1 MAKRYKCPYC
11 ELRLIRK
18 DLIKHIDKKH
28 EELIPQGYSSARL
41 VYNQVNKIDHGKCRV
56 CGKLTSWNEKSGR
69 YNVLCDNPKCKE
81 HMREEY
87 KKNMLRVRGTYNIL
101 NDPEQQKKMLAN
113 RSISG
118 SYKFS
123 DGGIL
128 TYTGSYEKKCLEFMD
143 VVMQIPSKDILSP
156 GPTIEYE
163 YNGRKHFYITDF
175 YYIPYNLIIEVKDGG
190 DNLNNKDSSSMR
202 ASREKTI
209 EKERII
215 TDRGEYNYIRLTNND
230 FSQLLDVFMTIKEK
244 LLEGDVSKTYKIN
257 ESVIFESAH
266 SKYDIEKQVKRIA
279 EKVKKDKK
287 DPTGNQ
293 NCMLCTWCMEAWFRG
308 YNILPRPVYSPTD
321 IIFTSNY
328 EPHDII
334 KNNSE
339 VIHFRNKNELKNI
352 CLSSGNNSRYYI
364 HINWIGSSGGHEFI
378 LINID
383 DSIYVIDAQQGL
395 FENID
400 FSNKASNYF
409 NNINYNNSY
418 IIRMDDKQFNYKL
431 LKYNDNKY
439 IKNFTEDDMK
449 YIDESV
455 IFESAHSKYDINNL
469 NRLKRTM
476 SESGNN
482 INMLDETSLTEACK
496 DVETARKFLQDVDN
510 LSKKYDANFFIVTD
524 GASMTR
530 NGRGKSEPAVKN
542 ARDSQ
547 IEWEKKNGGDPDED
561 WLKHDNDLIK
571 KEYAME
577 SVIFNTDDIYY
588 NKDKFDSGE
597 INLCFITGFSGS
609 GKSTMANEMEKN
621 GIEKYELDDIV
632 FQFNFSDENLKEY
645 GGMIS
650 SFFNG
655 PGKKYRTIKGIDDLK
670 TDKEADDYQV
680 NICIDFID
688 YAKKYAAS
696 HKDKKFIV
704 EGVEIFGAYI
714 DKIESFKDYAVYIK
728 GTSLFNSYIRSAKR
742 DSQDAE
748 TDFGKFK
755 SFMKMIASSSRFKQ
769 YLTANTRL
777 NKIKKQ
783 INKYVTESEDKSELT
798 KGFKSKTSNVQYKT
812 LSIDKPEIYDYLKD
826 HFSKNNP
833 MWEGVKDSKTYM
845 DCFINGNNSRHIK
858 RVGEIFI
865 NKVND
870 EVIGFEVVEK
880 PNNYLAIEIPDK
892 KYRGY
897 GFGSLLLE
905 DAIKKHGCKKLYVAA
920 DNKIAIKMYTNRGF
934 EKTGEFYDG
943 EYWRM
948 ELKES
953 SINESDIEQIIFNKK
968 QPFQKQITLYHGT
981 DISNLDILI
990 PNSYNVGRK
999 NDVPKMSS
1007 FWFANK
1013 DYAESFASMTLIEK
1027 YNYNLLILLD
1037 NDMKVLIDKNYKDD
1051 IIKFL
1056 KSTKGYVYEKTI
1068 DISIVGYGHEGIF
1081 PEYTLDIP
1089 VKPDKR
1095 HIIMP
1100 NNLIKR
1106 IKFVPN
1112 DYLQDIKNK
1121 YKSGKMN
1128 FGSNFIQQILDKIIY
1143 YQSMVQRT
1151 KKIKDVRQLSVSD
1164 INNDIYYRVTYN
1176 NIGIYEAFKQN
1187 VPWNVWVDFKNSK
1200 ACNWLPLPPK
1210 YEDGYYSYFTYEG
1223 YKKFMDLT
1231 YPKMLKYLN
1240 KDKIE
1245 TSIVELDENSIV
1257 YSDKYQIVATN
1268 NNYMIESEDK
1278 SELTKGFK
1286 SKISNIQYKTLSI
1299 DKPEI
1304 YDYLK
1309 NYFSKNDPMWEGV
1322 KDSKTYMDCFINGNN
1337 SRNVKRVGEVLI
1349 NKSNDEVIG
1358 YEVVEKPDNFL
1369 AIEIPN
1375 KKYRGY
1381 GFGNMLLEDS
1391 IKKHGCRK
1399 LYVAIDNKIALKM
1412 YKNKGFKIIKKW
1424 YDDEYYLMELKESSI
1439 NELCTIN
1446 TSNTFIQTYIRLFV
1460 DYIQKKYKSNIDTI
1474 DIKIVHSKQA
1484 IEMKKK
1490 KLKYINYSND
1500 FIVINYNQITIVD
1513 EDVYGDQPI
1522 NYNSFLKFHIAKVL
1536 LSTYACDDN
1545 TRLINA
1551 ICTYESGIYNEIGE
1565 KTSEFKDAGVYAD
1578 YLKKHGPNM
1587 VVNNLI
1593 KRSHTEYPIF

>member
-56 CGKLTSWNEKSGR
+56 CGKPTSWNEKSGR

-143 VVMQIPSKDILSP
+143 IVMQIPSKDILSP

-163 YNGRKHFYITDF
+163 YNGSKHFYITDF

-215 TDRGEYNYIRLTNND
+215 TNRGEYNYIRLTNND

-257 ESVIFESAH
+257 ESVINDYFIEGNIISKIKNALKIDTNTKFNIHKASISDFNKFYNNNDFFIESLFDKESDLTDEKAQIIANNIASINISIKYKTVDIYLIKNSLLNNKYDLHKSNKFNDKSYSIVFPLNLFRSNEHYYVKELFHARYFNDVIDNREYREVKMGYHKMSPQVQWLADIDNNHKINESVIFESAY
-266 SKYDIEKQVKRIA
+266 SKYYIKNQVKRIA

-334 KNNSE
+334 KNNSK

-496 DVETARKFLQDVDN
+496 DIDTARKFLQDVDN

-609 GKSTMANEMEKN
+609 GKSTMANEMEKS

-688 YAKKYAAS
+688 YAKKYASS
-696 HKDKKFIV
+696 HKDKKFVI

-714 DKIESFKDYAVYIK
+714 DKIESLKDYAIYIK

-769 YLTANTRL
+769 YLIANTRL

-783 INKYVTESEDKSELT
+783 INEYVTESEDKSELT
-798 KGFKSKTSNVQYKT
+798 KGFKSSKISNIQYKT
-812 LSIDKPEIYDYLKD
+812 LSIDKPEIYDYLKN

-858 RVGEIFI
+858 RVGE
-865 NKVND
+865 
-870 EVIGFEVVEK
+870 
-880 PNNYLAIEIPDK
+880 
-892 KYRGY
+892 
-897 GFGSLLLE
+897 
-905 DAIKKHGCKKLYVAA
+905 
-920 DNKIAIKMYTNRGF
+920 
-934 EKTGEFYDG
+934 
-943 EYWRM
+943 
-948 ELKES
+948 
-953 SINESDIEQIIFNKK
+953 
-968 QPFQKQITLYHGT
+968 
-981 DISNLDILI
+981 
-990 PNSYNVGRK
+990 
-999 NDVPKMSS
+999 
-1007 FWFANK
+1007 
-1013 DYAESFASMTLIEK
+1013 
-1027 YNYNLLILLD
+1027 
-1037 NDMKVLIDKNYKDD
+1037 
-1051 IIKFL
+1051 
-1056 KSTKGYVYEKTI
+1056 
-1068 DISIVGYGHEGIF
+1068 
-1081 PEYTLDIP
+1081 
-1089 VKPDKR
+1089 
-1095 HIIMP
+1095 
-1100 NNLIKR
+1100 
-1106 IKFVPN
+1106 
-1112 DYLQDIKNK
+1112 
-1121 YKSGKMN
+1121 
-1128 FGSNFIQQILDKIIY
+1128 
-1143 YQSMVQRT
+1143 
-1151 KKIKDVRQLSVSD
+1151 
-1164 INNDIYYRVTYN
+1164 
-1176 NIGIYEAFKQN
+1176 
-1187 VPWNVWVDFKNSK
+1187 
-1200 ACNWLPLPPK
+1200 
-1210 YEDGYYSYFTYEG
+1210 
-1223 YKKFMDLT
+1223 
-1231 YPKMLKYLN
+1231 
-1240 KDKIE
+1240 
-1245 TSIVELDENSIV
+1245 
-1257 YSDKYQIVATN
+1257 
-1268 NNYMIESEDK
+1268 
-1278 SELTKGFK
+1278 
-1286 SKISNIQYKTLSI
+1286 
-1299 DKPEI
+1299 
-1304 YDYLK
+1304 
-1309 NYFSKNDPMWEGV
+1309 
-1322 KDSKTYMDCFINGNN
+1322 
-1337 SRNVKRVGEVLI
+1337 VLI
-1349 NKSNDEVIG
+1349 NKLNDEVIG

-1381 GFGNMLLEDS
+1381 GFGNMLLEDA

-1399 LYVAIDNKIALKM
+1399 LYVAADNEIALKM
-1412 YKNKGFKIIKKW
+1412 YENRGFEIIKKY

-1500 FIVINYNQITIVD
+1500 FIVINYNKITIVD

-1522 NYNSFLKFHIAKVL
+1522 DYNSFLKFHITKVL

>member
-28 EELIPQGYSSARL
+28 EELIPQGYTSAQL

-56 CGKLTSWNEKSGR
+56 CGKLTLWNEKSGR

-163 YNGRKHFYITDF
+163 YNGNKHFYITDF

-257 ESVIFESAH
+257 ESVINDYFIEGNIISKIKNALKIDTNTKFNIHKASISDFNKFYNNNDFFIESLFDKESDLTDEKAQIIANNIA
-266 SKYDIEKQVKRIA
+266 SINISIKYKTVDIYLIKNSLLNNKYDLHKSNKFNDKSYSIVFPLNLFRSNEHHYVK
-279 EKVKKDKK
+279 
-287 DPTGNQ
+287 
-293 NCMLCTWCMEAWFRG
+293 
-308 YNILPRPVYSPTD
+308 
-321 IIFTSNY
+321 
-328 EPHDII
+328 
-334 KNNSE
+334 
-339 VIHFRNKNELKNI
+339 ELFHA
-352 CLSSGNNSRYYI
+352 RYF
-364 HINWIGSSGGHEFI
+364 N
-378 LINID
+378 D
-383 DSIYVIDAQQGL
+383 VIDNREYREVKMGYHKMSPQVQWLAD
-395 FENID
+395 ID
-400 FSNKASNYF
+400 NNHKINESNN
-409 NNINYNNSY
+409 
-418 IIRMDDKQFNYKL
+418 
-431 LKYNDNKY
+431 Y
-439 IKNFTEDDMK
+439 IKNFTEDNMK
-449 YIDESV
+449 YIDESTGYNHY
-455 IFESAHSKYDINNL
+455 S
-469 NRLKRTM
+469 
-476 SESGNN
+476 
-482 INMLDETSLTEACK
+482 K
-496 DVETARKFLQDVDN
+496 DVHTIIDN
-510 LSKKYDANFFIVTD
+510 LSEKEYQYINGGEWVDSNHIIYRKVEYLNNKPIGFIDVYSLPKFD
-524 GASMTR
+524 KNIGLVVLAVAKEA
-530 NGRGKSEPAVKN
+530 RGKGIGSKLVREAIFNHKENKDINKLRWLV
-542 ARDSQ
+542 DS
-547 IEWEKKNGGDPDED
+547 
-561 WLKHDNDLIK
+561 DNKASVNMAKSLGFDLISDNKNK
-571 KEYAME
+571 KE
-577 SVIFNTDDIYY
+577 FIY
-588 NKDKFDSGE
+588 N
-597 INLCFITGFSGS
+597 
-609 GKSTMANEMEKN
+609 
-621 GIEKYELDDIV
+621 
-632 FQFNFSDENLKEY
+632 
-645 GGMIS
+645 
-650 SFFNG
+650 
-655 PGKKYRTIKGIDDLK
+655 
-670 TDKEADDYQV
+670 
-680 NICIDFID
+680 
-688 YAKKYAAS
+688 
-696 HKDKKFIV
+696 
-704 EGVEIFGAYI
+704 
-714 DKIESFKDYAVYIK
+714 
-728 GTSLFNSYIRSAKR
+728 
-742 DSQDAE
+742 
-748 TDFGKFK
+748 
-755 SFMKMIASSSRFKQ
+755 
-769 YLTANTRL
+769 L
-777 NKIKKQ
+777 NK
-783 INKYVTESEDKSELT
+783 
-798 KGFKSKTSNVQYKT
+798 
-812 LSIDKPEIYDYLKD
+812 
-826 HFSKNNP
+826 
-833 MWEGVKDSKTYM
+833 
-845 DCFINGNNSRHIK
+845 
-858 RVGEIFI
+858 
-865 NKVND
+865 
-870 EVIGFEVVEK
+870 
-880 PNNYLAIEIPDK
+880 
-892 KYRGY
+892 
-897 GFGSLLLE
+897 
-905 DAIKKHGCKKLYVAA
+905 
-920 DNKIAIKMYTNRGF
+920 
-934 EKTGEFYDG
+934 
-943 EYWRM
+943 
-948 ELKES
+948 S

-1210 YEDGYYSYFTYEG
+1210 YENNYYSYFTYKG
-1223 YKKFMDLT
+1223 YKNFMKLT
-1231 YPKMLKYLN
+1231 YPEMIRYLDKYKIRIEKFN
-1240 KDKIE
+1240 IDK
-1245 TSIVELDENSIV
+1245 NSIV

-1268 NNYMIESEDK
+1268 NNYIAESSDK
-1278 SELTKGFK
+1278 SELIKGFK
-1286 SKISNIQYKTLSI
+1286 SKTSNVQYKTLSI

-1309 NYFSKNDPMWEGV
+1309 NHFSKNNPMWEGV

-1337 SRNVKRVGEVLI
+1337 SRHIKRVGEVLI
-1349 NKSNDEVIG
+1349 NKATNEVIG
-1358 YEVVEKPDNFL
+1358 FEVVEKPDNYL

-1381 GFGNMLLEDS
+1381 GFGSLLLEDA
-1391 IKKHGCRK
+1391 IKKHGCKK
-1399 LYVAIDNKIALKM
+1399 LYVAKDNKIAIKM
-1412 YKNKGFKIIKKW
+1412 YKNRGFEKTGEF
-1424 YDDEYYLMELKESSI
+1424 YDGEYYLMELKESSI

-1460 DYIQKKYKSNIDTI
+1460 DYIYKKYKSNVNTI
-1474 DIKIVHSKQA
+1474 DIKIVYFKQA

-1490 KLKYINYSND
+1490 KLKYNNYSND

-1513 EDVYGDQPI
+1513 EETYGNQPI
-1522 NYNSFLKFHIAKVL
+1522 NYNSFLKFHITKVL

-1565 KTSEFKDAGVYAD
+1565 KTSELKDAAIYAE
-1578 YLKKHGPNM
+1578 YLNKYGPNM

-1593 KRSHTEYPIF
+1593 KRSHTQYPIF

>member
-163 YNGRKHFYITDF
+163 YNGSKHFYITDF

-257 ESVIFESAH
+257 ESVIFESAY
-266 SKYDIEKQVKRIA
+266 SKYYIKNQVKRIA

-308 YNILPRPVYSPTD
+308 YDILPRPVYSPTD
-321 IIFTSNY
+321 KIFDFEGY
-328 EPHDII
+328 DII
-334 KNNSE
+334 KRPTKITINDKNDIKKFVLAAGDRSRFY
-339 VIHFRNKNELKNI
+339 VHFKWKN
-352 CLSSGNNSRYYI
+352 GN
-364 HINWIGSSGGHEFI
+364 GGHEFL
-378 LINID
+378 LINIHD
-383 DSIYVIDAQQGL
+383 EIYLIDAQSNI
-395 FENID
+395 FEKIT
-400 FSNKASNYF
+400 SPKVSSYF
-409 NNINYNNSY
+409 RDVDYEKSFIV
-418 IIRMDDKQFNYKL
+418 RADDKEINTSM
-431 LKYNDNKY
+431 LKYNDMEPKE
-439 IKNFTEDDMK
+439 FTPEDMK
-449 YIDESV
+449 YI
-455 IFESAHSKYDINNL
+455 
-469 NRLKRTM
+469 
-476 SESGNN
+476 
-482 INMLDETSLTEACK
+482 
-496 DVETARKFLQDVDN
+496 
-510 LSKKYDANFFIVTD
+510 
-524 GASMTR
+524 
-530 NGRGKSEPAVKN
+530 
-542 ARDSQ
+542 
-547 IEWEKKNGGDPDED
+547 
-561 WLKHDNDLIK
+561 HDNDLIK
-571 KEYAME
+571 KEYTME
-577 SVIFNTDDIYY
+577 SIIFNSKDTYY

-609 GKSTMANEMEKN
+609 GKTTMACEMEKN

-655 PGKKYRTIKGIDDLK
+655 HGKKYRKIDGYKYFK
-670 TDKEADDYQV
+670 TDEQAKQYEY
-680 NICIDFID
+680 NICIDFIE
-688 YAKKYAAS
+688 YSKKYAAS
-696 HKDKKFIV
+696 HKDRKFVI
-704 EGVEIFGAYI
+704 EGVEILTGYI
-714 DKIESFKDYAVYIK
+714 DKFDSLKNYAIYIK
-728 GTSLFNSYIRSAKR
+728 GTSFLNSYIRVAKR
-742 DSQDAE
+742 EALNE
-748 TDFGKFK
+748 EK
-755 SFMKMIASSSRFKQ
+755 SFDKIKTFAKLIFHSGRFKH
-769 YLTANTRL
+769 YINANSSL
-777 NKIKKQ
+777 NKIKNK
-783 INKYVTESEDKSELT
+783 INNYTNESNDYITESPDKSSLS
-798 KGFKSKTSNVQYKT
+798 KGFKIKPNNIQYKI
-812 LSIDKPEIYDYLKD
+812 LPLNKPEIYDYLKN

-845 DCFINGNNSRHIK
+845 DCFINGNNSRHI
-858 RVGEIFI
+858 
-865 NKVND
+865 
-870 EVIGFEVVEK
+870 
-880 PNNYLAIEIPDK
+880 
-892 KYRGY
+892 
-897 GFGSLLLE
+897 
-905 DAIKKHGCKKLYVAA
+905 
-920 DNKIAIKMYTNRGF
+920 
-934 EKTGEFYDG
+934 
-943 EYWRM
+943 
-948 ELKES
+948 
-953 SINESDIEQIIFNKK
+953 
-968 QPFQKQITLYHGT
+968 
-981 DISNLDILI
+981 
-990 PNSYNVGRK
+990 
-999 NDVPKMSS
+999 
-1007 FWFANK
+1007 
-1013 DYAESFASMTLIEK
+1013 
-1027 YNYNLLILLD
+1027 
-1037 NDMKVLIDKNYKDD
+1037 
-1051 IIKFL
+1051 
-1056 KSTKGYVYEKTI
+1056 
-1068 DISIVGYGHEGIF
+1068 
-1081 PEYTLDIP
+1081 
-1089 VKPDKR
+1089 
-1095 HIIMP
+1095 
-1100 NNLIKR
+1100 
-1106 IKFVPN
+1106 
-1112 DYLQDIKNK
+1112 
-1121 YKSGKMN
+1121 
-1128 FGSNFIQQILDKIIY
+1128 
-1143 YQSMVQRT
+1143 
-1151 KKIKDVRQLSVSD
+1151 
-1164 INNDIYYRVTYN
+1164 
-1176 NIGIYEAFKQN
+1176 
-1187 VPWNVWVDFKNSK
+1187 
-1200 ACNWLPLPPK
+1200 
-1210 YEDGYYSYFTYEG
+1210 
-1223 YKKFMDLT
+1223 
-1231 YPKMLKYLN
+1231 
-1240 KDKIE
+1240 
-1245 TSIVELDENSIV
+1245 
-1257 YSDKYQIVATN
+1257 
-1268 NNYMIESEDK
+1268 
-1278 SELTKGFK
+1278 
-1286 SKISNIQYKTLSI
+1286 
-1299 DKPEI
+1299 
-1304 YDYLK
+1304 
-1309 NYFSKNDPMWEGV
+1309 
-1322 KDSKTYMDCFINGNN
+1322 
-1337 SRNVKRVGEVLI
+1337 KRVGEVLI

-1381 GFGNMLLEDS
+1381 GFGNMLLEDA

-1412 YKNKGFKIIKKW
+1412 YKNKGFEIIKKCC
-1424 YDDEYYLMELKESSI
+1424 DDEYYLMELKESSI

-1513 EDVYGDQPI
+1513 EDVYGNQPI
-1522 NYNSFLKFHIAKVL
+1522 NYNSFLKFHITKVL

>member
-56 CGKLTSWNEKSGR
+56 CGKPTSWNEKSGR

-163 YNGRKHFYITDF
+163 YNGSKHFYITDF

-215 TDRGEYNYIRLTNND
+215 TDRGEYNYIRLTNNN

-257 ESVIFESAH
+257 ESVINDYFIEGNIISKIKNALKIDTNTKFNINKASISDFNKFYNNNDFFIESLFDKESDLTDEKAQIIANNIASINISIKYKTVDIYLIKNSLLNNKYDLHKSNKFNDKSYSIVFPLNLFRSNEHYYVKELFHARYFNDVIDNREYREVKMGYHKMSPQVQWLADIDNNHKINESVIFESAY
-266 SKYDIEKQVKRIA
+266 SKYYIKNQVKRIA

-308 YNILPRPVYSPTD
+308 YDILPRPVYSPTD
-321 IIFTSNY
+321 KIFDFEGY
-328 EPHDII
+328 DII
-334 KNNSE
+334 KRPTKITINDKNDIKKFVLAAGDRSRFY
-339 VIHFRNKNELKNI
+339 VHFKWKN
-352 CLSSGNNSRYYI
+352 GN
-364 HINWIGSSGGHEFI
+364 GGHEFL
-378 LINID
+378 LINIRD
-383 DSIYVIDAQQGL
+383 EIYLIDAQSNI
-395 FENID
+395 FEKIT
-400 FSNKASNYF
+400 SPKVSSYF
-409 NNINYNNSY
+409 RDVDYEKSFIV
-418 IIRMDDKQFNYKL
+418 RADDKEINTSM
-431 LKYNDNKY
+431 LKYNDMEPKE
-439 IKNFTEDDMK
+439 FTPEDMK
-449 YIDESV
+449 YI
-455 IFESAHSKYDINNL
+455 
-469 NRLKRTM
+469 
-476 SESGNN
+476 
-482 INMLDETSLTEACK
+482 
-496 DVETARKFLQDVDN
+496 
-510 LSKKYDANFFIVTD
+510 
-524 GASMTR
+524 
-530 NGRGKSEPAVKN
+530 
-542 ARDSQ
+542 
-547 IEWEKKNGGDPDED
+547 
-561 WLKHDNDLIK
+561 HDNDLIK
-571 KEYAME
+571 KEYTME
-577 SVIFNTDDIYY
+577 SIIFNSKDTYY

-609 GKSTMANEMEKN
+609 GKTTMACEMEKN

-655 PGKKYRTIKGIDDLK
+655 HGKKYRKIDGYKYFK
-670 TDKEADDYQV
+670 TDEQAKQYEY
-680 NICIDFID
+680 NICIDFIE
-688 YAKKYAAS
+688 YSKKYAAS
-696 HKDKKFIV
+696 HKDRKFVI
-704 EGVEIFGAYI
+704 EGVEILTGYI
-714 DKIESFKDYAVYIK
+714 DKFDSLKNYAIYIK
-728 GTSLFNSYIRSAKR
+728 GTSFLNSYIRVAKR
-742 DSQDAE
+742 EALNE
-748 TDFGKFK
+748 EK
-755 SFMKMIASSSRFKQ
+755 SFDKIKTFAKLIFHSGRFKH
-769 YLTANTRL
+769 YINANSSL
-777 NKIKKQ
+777 NKIKNK
-783 INKYVTESEDKSELT
+783 INNYTNESNDYITESPDKSSLS
-798 KGFKSKTSNVQYKT
+798 KGFKIKPNNIQYKI
-812 LSIDKPEIYDYLKD
+812 LPLNKPEIYDYIGKY
-826 HFSKNNP
+826 FSKNNP
-833 MWEGVKDSKTYM
+833 MWEGVVDSKTYM
-845 DCFINGNNSRHIK
+845 DCFINGNNSRHI
-858 RVGEIFI
+858 
-865 NKVND
+865 
-870 EVIGFEVVEK
+870 
-880 PNNYLAIEIPDK
+880 
-892 KYRGY
+892 
-897 GFGSLLLE
+897 
-905 DAIKKHGCKKLYVAA
+905 
-920 DNKIAIKMYTNRGF
+920 
-934 EKTGEFYDG
+934 
-943 EYWRM
+943 
-948 ELKES
+948 
-953 SINESDIEQIIFNKK
+953 
-968 QPFQKQITLYHGT
+968 
-981 DISNLDILI
+981 
-990 PNSYNVGRK
+990 
-999 NDVPKMSS
+999 
-1007 FWFANK
+1007 
-1013 DYAESFASMTLIEK
+1013 
-1027 YNYNLLILLD
+1027 
-1037 NDMKVLIDKNYKDD
+1037 
-1051 IIKFL
+1051 
-1056 KSTKGYVYEKTI
+1056 
-1068 DISIVGYGHEGIF
+1068 
-1081 PEYTLDIP
+1081 
-1089 VKPDKR
+1089 
-1095 HIIMP
+1095 
-1100 NNLIKR
+1100 
-1106 IKFVPN
+1106 
-1112 DYLQDIKNK
+1112 
-1121 YKSGKMN
+1121 
-1128 FGSNFIQQILDKIIY
+1128 
-1143 YQSMVQRT
+1143 
-1151 KKIKDVRQLSVSD
+1151 
-1164 INNDIYYRVTYN
+1164 
-1176 NIGIYEAFKQN
+1176 
-1187 VPWNVWVDFKNSK
+1187 
-1200 ACNWLPLPPK
+1200 
-1210 YEDGYYSYFTYEG
+1210 
-1223 YKKFMDLT
+1223 
-1231 YPKMLKYLN
+1231 
-1240 KDKIE
+1240 
-1245 TSIVELDENSIV
+1245 
-1257 YSDKYQIVATN
+1257 
-1268 NNYMIESEDK
+1268 
-1278 SELTKGFK
+1278 
-1286 SKISNIQYKTLSI
+1286 
-1299 DKPEI
+1299 
-1304 YDYLK
+1304 
-1309 NYFSKNDPMWEGV
+1309 
-1322 KDSKTYMDCFINGNN
+1322 
-1337 SRNVKRVGEVLI
+1337 KRVGEVLI

-1381 GFGNMLLEDS
+1381 GFGNMLLEDA

-1399 LYVAIDNKIALKM
+1399 LYVAADNEIALKM
-1412 YKNKGFKIIKKW
+1412 YENRGFEIIKKY

-1513 EDVYGDQPI
+1513 EDVYGNQPI
-1522 NYNSFLKFHIAKVL
+1522 NYNSFLKFHITKVL
-1536 LSTYACDDN
+1536 LSTCACDDN
-1545 TRLINA
+1545 IRLINA

>member
-163 YNGRKHFYITDF
+163 YNGSKHFYITDF

-257 ESVIFESAH
+257 ESVINDYFIEGNIISKIKNALKIDTNTKFNIHKASISDFNKFYNNNDFFIESLFDKESDLTDEKAQIIANNIASINISIKYKTVDIYLIKNSLLNNKYDLHKSNKFNDKSYSIVFPLNLFRSNEHYYVKELFHARYFNDVIDNREYREVKMGYHKMSPQVQWLADIDNNHKINESVIFESAY
-266 SKYDIEKQVKRIA
+266 SKYYIKNQVKRIA

-308 YNILPRPVYSPTD
+308 YDILPRPVYSPTD
-321 IIFTSNY
+321 KIFDFEGY
-328 EPHDII
+328 DII
-334 KNNSE
+334 KRPTKITINDKNDIKKFVLAAGDRSRFY
-339 VIHFRNKNELKNI
+339 VHFKWKN
-352 CLSSGNNSRYYI
+352 GN
-364 HINWIGSSGGHEFI
+364 GGHEFL
-378 LINID
+378 LINIYD
-383 DSIYVIDAQQGL
+383 EIYLIDAQSNI
-395 FENID
+395 FEKIT
-400 FSNKASNYF
+400 SPKVSSYF
-409 NNINYNNSY
+409 RDVDYEKSFIV
-418 IIRMDDKQFNYKL
+418 RADDKEINTSM
-431 LKYNDNKY
+431 LKYNDMEPKE
-439 IKNFTEDDMK
+439 FTPEDMK
-449 YIDESV
+449 YI
-455 IFESAHSKYDINNL
+455 
-469 NRLKRTM
+469 
-476 SESGNN
+476 
-482 INMLDETSLTEACK
+482 
-496 DVETARKFLQDVDN
+496 
-510 LSKKYDANFFIVTD
+510 
-524 GASMTR
+524 
-530 NGRGKSEPAVKN
+530 
-542 ARDSQ
+542 
-547 IEWEKKNGGDPDED
+547 
-561 WLKHDNDLIK
+561 HDNDLIK
-571 KEYAME
+571 KEYTME
-577 SVIFNTDDIYY
+577 SIIFNSKDTYY

-609 GKSTMANEMEKN
+609 GKTTMACEMEKN

-655 PGKKYRTIKGIDDLK
+655 HGKKYRKIDGYKYFK
-670 TDKEADDYQV
+670 TDEQAKQYEY
-680 NICIDFID
+680 NICIDFIE
-688 YAKKYAAS
+688 YSKKYAAS
-696 HKDKKFIV
+696 HKDRKFVI
-704 EGVEIFGAYI
+704 EGVEILTGYI
-714 DKIESFKDYAVYIK
+714 DKFDSLKNYAIYIK
-728 GTSLFNSYIRSAKR
+728 GTSFLNSYIRVAKR
-742 DSQDAE
+742 EALNE
-748 TDFGKFK
+748 EK
-755 SFMKMIASSSRFKQ
+755 SFDKIKTFAKLIFHSGRFKH
-769 YLTANTRL
+769 YINANSSL
-777 NKIKKQ
+777 NKIKNK
-783 INKYVTESEDKSELT
+783 INNYTNESNDYITESPDKSSLS
-798 KGFKSKTSNVQYKT
+798 KGFKIKPNNIQYKI
-812 LSIDKPEIYDYLKD
+812 LPLNKPEIYDYIAKY
-826 HFSKNNP
+826 FPKNNP

-845 DCFINGNNSRHIK
+845 DCFINGNNSRHI
-858 RVGEIFI
+858 
-865 NKVND
+865 
-870 EVIGFEVVEK
+870 
-880 PNNYLAIEIPDK
+880 
-892 KYRGY
+892 
-897 GFGSLLLE
+897 
-905 DAIKKHGCKKLYVAA
+905 
-920 DNKIAIKMYTNRGF
+920 
-934 EKTGEFYDG
+934 
-943 EYWRM
+943 
-948 ELKES
+948 
-953 SINESDIEQIIFNKK
+953 
-968 QPFQKQITLYHGT
+968 
-981 DISNLDILI
+981 
-990 PNSYNVGRK
+990 
-999 NDVPKMSS
+999 
-1007 FWFANK
+1007 
-1013 DYAESFASMTLIEK
+1013 
-1027 YNYNLLILLD
+1027 
-1037 NDMKVLIDKNYKDD
+1037 
-1051 IIKFL
+1051 
-1056 KSTKGYVYEKTI
+1056 
-1068 DISIVGYGHEGIF
+1068 
-1081 PEYTLDIP
+1081 
-1089 VKPDKR
+1089 
-1095 HIIMP
+1095 
-1100 NNLIKR
+1100 
-1106 IKFVPN
+1106 
-1112 DYLQDIKNK
+1112 
-1121 YKSGKMN
+1121 
-1128 FGSNFIQQILDKIIY
+1128 
-1143 YQSMVQRT
+1143 
-1151 KKIKDVRQLSVSD
+1151 
-1164 INNDIYYRVTYN
+1164 
-1176 NIGIYEAFKQN
+1176 
-1187 VPWNVWVDFKNSK
+1187 
-1200 ACNWLPLPPK
+1200 
-1210 YEDGYYSYFTYEG
+1210 
-1223 YKKFMDLT
+1223 
-1231 YPKMLKYLN
+1231 
-1240 KDKIE
+1240 
-1245 TSIVELDENSIV
+1245 
-1257 YSDKYQIVATN
+1257 
-1268 NNYMIESEDK
+1268 
-1278 SELTKGFK
+1278 
-1286 SKISNIQYKTLSI
+1286 
-1299 DKPEI
+1299 
-1304 YDYLK
+1304 
-1309 NYFSKNDPMWEGV
+1309 
-1322 KDSKTYMDCFINGNN
+1322 
-1337 SRNVKRVGEVLI
+1337 KRVGEVLI

-1381 GFGNMLLEDS
+1381 GFGNMLLEDA

-1412 YKNKGFKIIKKW
+1412 YKNKGFEIIKKCC
-1424 YDDEYYLMELKESSI
+1424 DDEYYLMGLKESSI

-1513 EDVYGDQPI
+1513 EDVYGNQPI
-1522 NYNSFLKFHIAKVL
+1522 NYNSFLKFHITKVL

>member
-163 YNGRKHFYITDF
+163 YNGSKHFYITDF

-257 ESVIFESAH
+257 ESVINDYFIEGNIISKIKNALKIDTNTKFNIHKASISDFNKFYNNNDFFIESLFDKESDLTDEKAQIIANNIASINISIKYKTVDIYLIKNSLLNNKYDLHKSNKFNDKSYSIVFPLNLFRSNEHYYVKELFHARYFNDVIDNREYREVKMGYHKMSPQVQWLADIDNNHKINESVIFESAY
-266 SKYDIEKQVKRIA
+266 SKYYIKNQVKRIA

-308 YNILPRPVYSPTD
+308 YDILPRPVYSPTD
-321 IIFTSNY
+321 KIFDFEGY
-328 EPHDII
+328 DII
-334 KNNSE
+334 KRPTKITINDKNDIKKFVLAAGDRSRFY
-339 VIHFRNKNELKNI
+339 VHFKWKN
-352 CLSSGNNSRYYI
+352 GN
-364 HINWIGSSGGHEFI
+364 GGHEFL
-378 LINID
+378 LINIYD
-383 DSIYVIDAQQGL
+383 EIYLIDAQSNI
-395 FENID
+395 FEKIT
-400 FSNKASNYF
+400 SPKVSSYF
-409 NNINYNNSY
+409 RDVDYEKSFIV
-418 IIRMDDKQFNYKL
+418 RVDDKEINTSM
-431 LKYNDNKY
+431 LKYNDMEPKE
-439 IKNFTEDDMK
+439 FTPEDMK
-449 YIDESV
+449 YI
-455 IFESAHSKYDINNL
+455 
-469 NRLKRTM
+469 
-476 SESGNN
+476 
-482 INMLDETSLTEACK
+482 
-496 DVETARKFLQDVDN
+496 
-510 LSKKYDANFFIVTD
+510 
-524 GASMTR
+524 
-530 NGRGKSEPAVKN
+530 
-542 ARDSQ
+542 
-547 IEWEKKNGGDPDED
+547 
-561 WLKHDNDLIK
+561 HDNDLIK
-571 KEYAME
+571 KEYTME
-577 SVIFNTDDIYY
+577 SIIFNSKDTYY

-609 GKSTMANEMEKN
+609 GKTTMACEMEKN

-655 PGKKYRTIKGIDDLK
+655 HGKKYRKIDGYKYFK
-670 TDKEADDYQV
+670 TDEQAKQYEY
-680 NICIDFID
+680 NICIDFIE
-688 YAKKYAAS
+688 YSKKYAAS
-696 HKDKKFIV
+696 HKDRKFVI
-704 EGVEIFGAYI
+704 EGVEILTGYI
-714 DKIESFKDYAVYIK
+714 DKFDSLKNYAIYIK
-728 GTSLFNSYIRSAKR
+728 GTSFLNSYIRVAKR
-742 DSQDAE
+742 EALNE
-748 TDFGKFK
+748 EK
-755 SFMKMIASSSRFKQ
+755 SFDKIKTFAKLIFHSGRFKH
-769 YLTANTRL
+769 YINANSSL
-777 NKIKKQ
+777 NKIKNK
-783 INKYVTESEDKSELT
+783 INNYTNESNDYITESPDKSSLS
-798 KGFKSKTSNVQYKT
+798 KGFKIKPNNIQYKI
-812 LSIDKPEIYDYLKD
+812 LPLNKPEIYDYIAKY
-826 HFSKNNP
+826 FPKNNP

-845 DCFINGNNSRHIK
+845 DCFINGNNSRHI
-858 RVGEIFI
+858 
-865 NKVND
+865 
-870 EVIGFEVVEK
+870 
-880 PNNYLAIEIPDK
+880 
-892 KYRGY
+892 
-897 GFGSLLLE
+897 
-905 DAIKKHGCKKLYVAA
+905 
-920 DNKIAIKMYTNRGF
+920 
-934 EKTGEFYDG
+934 
-943 EYWRM
+943 
-948 ELKES
+948 
-953 SINESDIEQIIFNKK
+953 
-968 QPFQKQITLYHGT
+968 
-981 DISNLDILI
+981 
-990 PNSYNVGRK
+990 
-999 NDVPKMSS
+999 
-1007 FWFANK
+1007 
-1013 DYAESFASMTLIEK
+1013 
-1027 YNYNLLILLD
+1027 
-1037 NDMKVLIDKNYKDD
+1037 
-1051 IIKFL
+1051 
-1056 KSTKGYVYEKTI
+1056 
-1068 DISIVGYGHEGIF
+1068 
-1081 PEYTLDIP
+1081 
-1089 VKPDKR
+1089 
-1095 HIIMP
+1095 
-1100 NNLIKR
+1100 
-1106 IKFVPN
+1106 
-1112 DYLQDIKNK
+1112 
-1121 YKSGKMN
+1121 
-1128 FGSNFIQQILDKIIY
+1128 
-1143 YQSMVQRT
+1143 
-1151 KKIKDVRQLSVSD
+1151 
-1164 INNDIYYRVTYN
+1164 
-1176 NIGIYEAFKQN
+1176 
-1187 VPWNVWVDFKNSK
+1187 
-1200 ACNWLPLPPK
+1200 
-1210 YEDGYYSYFTYEG
+1210 
-1223 YKKFMDLT
+1223 
-1231 YPKMLKYLN
+1231 
-1240 KDKIE
+1240 
-1245 TSIVELDENSIV
+1245 
-1257 YSDKYQIVATN
+1257 
-1268 NNYMIESEDK
+1268 
-1278 SELTKGFK
+1278 
-1286 SKISNIQYKTLSI
+1286 
-1299 DKPEI
+1299 
-1304 YDYLK
+1304 
-1309 NYFSKNDPMWEGV
+1309 
-1322 KDSKTYMDCFINGNN
+1322 
-1337 SRNVKRVGEVLI
+1337 KRVGEVLI

-1381 GFGNMLLEDS
+1381 GFGNMLLEDA

-1412 YKNKGFKIIKKW
+1412 YKNKGFEIIKKCC
-1424 YDDEYYLMELKESSI
+1424 DDEYYLMGLKESSI

-1513 EDVYGDQPI
+1513 EDVYGNQPI
-1522 NYNSFLKFHIAKVL
+1522 NYNSFLKFHITKVL

>member
-143 VVMQIPSKDILSP
+143 IVMQIPSKDILSP

-163 YNGRKHFYITDF
+163 YNGSKHFYITDF

-266 SKYDIEKQVKRIA
+266 SKYDIKKQVKRIA

-308 YNILPRPVYSPTD
+308 YDILPRPVYSPTD
-321 IIFTSNY
+321 KIFDFEGY
-328 EPHDII
+328 DII
-334 KNNSE
+334 KRPTKITIDDKNDIKKFVLDAGDRSRFY
-339 VIHFRNKNELKNI
+339 VHFKWKN
-352 CLSSGNNSRYYI
+352 GN
-364 HINWIGSSGGHEFI
+364 GGHEFL
-378 LINID
+378 LINIRD
-383 DSIYVIDAQQGL
+383 EIYLIDAQSNI
-395 FENID
+395 FEKIT
-400 FSNKASNYF
+400 SPKVSSYF
-409 NNINYNNSY
+409 RDVDYEKSFIV
-418 IIRMDDKQFNYKL
+418 RADDKEINTSM
-431 LKYNDNKY
+431 LKYNDMEPKE
-439 IKNFTEDDMK
+439 FTPEDMK
-449 YIDESV
+449 YI
-455 IFESAHSKYDINNL
+455 
-469 NRLKRTM
+469 
-476 SESGNN
+476 
-482 INMLDETSLTEACK
+482 
-496 DVETARKFLQDVDN
+496 
-510 LSKKYDANFFIVTD
+510 
-524 GASMTR
+524 
-530 NGRGKSEPAVKN
+530 
-542 ARDSQ
+542 
-547 IEWEKKNGGDPDED
+547 
-561 WLKHDNDLIK
+561 HDNDLIK
-571 KEYAME
+571 KEYTME
-577 SVIFNTDDIYY
+577 SIIFNSKDIYY

-609 GKSTMANEMEKN
+609 GKTTMANEMEKN

-645 GGMIS
+645 GDLIS
-650 SFFNG
+650 SFFNSS
-655 PGKKYRTIKGIDDLK
+655 GKKYRKIDGYKYFK
-670 TDKEADDYQV
+670 TDEQAKQYEY
-680 NICIDFID
+680 NICIDFIE
-688 YAKKYAAS
+688 YSKKYAAS
-696 HKDKKFIV
+696 HKDRKFVI
-704 EGVEIFGAYI
+704 EGVEILTGYI
-714 DKIESFKDYAVYIK
+714 DKFDSLKNYAIYIK
-728 GTSLFNSYIRSAKR
+728 GTSFLNSYIRVAKR
-742 DSQDAE
+742 EALNE
-748 TDFGKFK
+748 EK
-755 SFMKMIASSSRFKQ
+755 SFDKIKTFAKLIFHSGRFKH
-769 YLTANTRL
+769 YINANSSL
-777 NKIKKQ
+777 NKIKNK
-783 INKYVTESEDKSELT
+783 INNYTNESNDYITESPDKSSLSKE
-798 KGFKSKTSNVQYKT
+798 FKIKPNNIQYKI
-812 LSIDKPEIYDYLKD
+812 LPLNKPEIYDYIGKY
-826 HFSKNNP
+826 FSKNNP
-833 MWEGVKDSKTYM
+833 MWEGVVDSKTYM
-845 DCFINGNNSRHIK
+845 DCFINGNNSRHI
-858 RVGEIFI
+858 
-865 NKVND
+865 
-870 EVIGFEVVEK
+870 
-880 PNNYLAIEIPDK
+880 
-892 KYRGY
+892 
-897 GFGSLLLE
+897 
-905 DAIKKHGCKKLYVAA
+905 
-920 DNKIAIKMYTNRGF
+920 
-934 EKTGEFYDG
+934 
-943 EYWRM
+943 
-948 ELKES
+948 
-953 SINESDIEQIIFNKK
+953 
-968 QPFQKQITLYHGT
+968 
-981 DISNLDILI
+981 
-990 PNSYNVGRK
+990 
-999 NDVPKMSS
+999 
-1007 FWFANK
+1007 
-1013 DYAESFASMTLIEK
+1013 
-1027 YNYNLLILLD
+1027 
-1037 NDMKVLIDKNYKDD
+1037 
-1051 IIKFL
+1051 
-1056 KSTKGYVYEKTI
+1056 
-1068 DISIVGYGHEGIF
+1068 
-1081 PEYTLDIP
+1081 
-1089 VKPDKR
+1089 
-1095 HIIMP
+1095 
-1100 NNLIKR
+1100 
-1106 IKFVPN
+1106 
-1112 DYLQDIKNK
+1112 
-1121 YKSGKMN
+1121 
-1128 FGSNFIQQILDKIIY
+1128 
-1143 YQSMVQRT
+1143 
-1151 KKIKDVRQLSVSD
+1151 
-1164 INNDIYYRVTYN
+1164 
-1176 NIGIYEAFKQN
+1176 
-1187 VPWNVWVDFKNSK
+1187 
-1200 ACNWLPLPPK
+1200 
-1210 YEDGYYSYFTYEG
+1210 
-1223 YKKFMDLT
+1223 
-1231 YPKMLKYLN
+1231 
-1240 KDKIE
+1240 
-1245 TSIVELDENSIV
+1245 
-1257 YSDKYQIVATN
+1257 
-1268 NNYMIESEDK
+1268 
-1278 SELTKGFK
+1278 
-1286 SKISNIQYKTLSI
+1286 
-1299 DKPEI
+1299 
-1304 YDYLK
+1304 
-1309 NYFSKNDPMWEGV
+1309 
-1322 KDSKTYMDCFINGNN
+1322 
-1337 SRNVKRVGEVLI
+1337 KRVGEVLI

-1381 GFGNMLLEDS
+1381 GFGNMLLEDA

-1399 LYVAIDNKIALKM
+1399 LYVAADNKIALKM
-1412 YKNKGFKIIKKW
+1412 YKNRGFEIIKKC

-1446 TSNTFIQTYIRLFV
+1446 TSNIFIQTYIRLFV

-1500 FIVINYNQITIVD
+1500 FIVINYNKITIVD

-1522 NYNSFLKFHIAKVL
+1522 DYNSFLKFHITKVL

>member
-163 YNGRKHFYITDF
+163 YNGSKHFYITDF

-257 ESVIFESAH
+257 ESVINDYFIEGNIISKIKNALKIDTNTKFNIHKASISDFNKFYNNNDFFIESLFDKESDLTDEKAQIIANNIASINISIKYKTVDIYLIKNSLLNNKYDLHKSNKFNDKSYSIVFPLNLFRSNEHYYVKELFHARYFNDVIDNREYREVKMGYHKMSPQVQWLADIDNNHKINESVIFESAY
-266 SKYDIEKQVKRIA
+266 SKYYIKNQVKRIA

-308 YNILPRPVYSPTD
+308 YDILPRPVYSPAD
-321 IIFTSNY
+321 KIFDFEGY
-328 EPHDII
+328 DII
-334 KNNSE
+334 KRPTKITINDKNDIKKFVLAAGDRSRFY
-339 VIHFRNKNELKNI
+339 VHFKWKN
-352 CLSSGNNSRYYI
+352 GN
-364 HINWIGSSGGHEFI
+364 GGHEFL
-378 LINID
+378 LINIHD
-383 DSIYVIDAQQGL
+383 EIYLIDAQSNI
-395 FENID
+395 FEKIT
-400 FSNKASNYF
+400 SPKVSSYF
-409 NNINYNNSY
+409 RDVDYEKSFIV
-418 IIRMDDKQFNYKL
+418 RADDKEINTSM
-431 LKYNDNKY
+431 LKYNDMEPKE
-439 IKNFTEDDMK
+439 FTPEDMK
-449 YIDESV
+449 YI
-455 IFESAHSKYDINNL
+455 
-469 NRLKRTM
+469 
-476 SESGNN
+476 
-482 INMLDETSLTEACK
+482 
-496 DVETARKFLQDVDN
+496 
-510 LSKKYDANFFIVTD
+510 
-524 GASMTR
+524 
-530 NGRGKSEPAVKN
+530 
-542 ARDSQ
+542 
-547 IEWEKKNGGDPDED
+547 
-561 WLKHDNDLIK
+561 HDNDLIK
-571 KEYAME
+571 KEYTME
-577 SVIFNTDDIYY
+577 SIIFNSKDTYY

-609 GKSTMANEMEKN
+609 GKTTMANEMEKN

-655 PGKKYRTIKGIDDLK
+655 PGKKYRKIDGYKYFK
-670 TDKEADDYQV
+670 TDEQAKQYEY
-680 NICIDFID
+680 NICIDFIE
-688 YAKKYAAS
+688 YSKKYAAS
-696 HKDKKFIV
+696 HKDRKFVI
-704 EGVEIFGAYI
+704 EGVEILTGYI
-714 DKIESFKDYAVYIK
+714 DKFNSLKNYAIYVK
-728 GTSLFNSYIRSAKR
+728 GTSFLNSYIRVAKR
-742 DSQDAE
+742 EALNE
-748 TDFGKFK
+748 EK
-755 SFMKMIASSSRFKQ
+755 SFDKIKTFAKLIFHSGRFKH
-769 YLTANTRL
+769 YINANSSL
-777 NKIKKQ
+777 NKIKNK
-783 INKYVTESEDKSELT
+783 INNYTNESNDYITESPDKSSLSKE
-798 KGFKSKTSNVQYKT
+798 FKIKPNNIQYKI
-812 LSIDKPEIYDYLKD
+812 LPLNKPEIYDYIAKY
-826 HFSKNNP
+826 FPKNNP

-845 DCFINGNNSRHIK
+845 DCFINGNNSRHI
-858 RVGEIFI
+858 
-865 NKVND
+865 
-870 EVIGFEVVEK
+870 
-880 PNNYLAIEIPDK
+880 
-892 KYRGY
+892 
-897 GFGSLLLE
+897 
-905 DAIKKHGCKKLYVAA
+905 
-920 DNKIAIKMYTNRGF
+920 
-934 EKTGEFYDG
+934 
-943 EYWRM
+943 
-948 ELKES
+948 
-953 SINESDIEQIIFNKK
+953 
-968 QPFQKQITLYHGT
+968 
-981 DISNLDILI
+981 
-990 PNSYNVGRK
+990 
-999 NDVPKMSS
+999 
-1007 FWFANK
+1007 
-1013 DYAESFASMTLIEK
+1013 
-1027 YNYNLLILLD
+1027 
-1037 NDMKVLIDKNYKDD
+1037 
-1051 IIKFL
+1051 
-1056 KSTKGYVYEKTI
+1056 
-1068 DISIVGYGHEGIF
+1068 
-1081 PEYTLDIP
+1081 
-1089 VKPDKR
+1089 
-1095 HIIMP
+1095 
-1100 NNLIKR
+1100 
-1106 IKFVPN
+1106 
-1112 DYLQDIKNK
+1112 
-1121 YKSGKMN
+1121 
-1128 FGSNFIQQILDKIIY
+1128 
-1143 YQSMVQRT
+1143 
-1151 KKIKDVRQLSVSD
+1151 
-1164 INNDIYYRVTYN
+1164 
-1176 NIGIYEAFKQN
+1176 
-1187 VPWNVWVDFKNSK
+1187 
-1200 ACNWLPLPPK
+1200 
-1210 YEDGYYSYFTYEG
+1210 
-1223 YKKFMDLT
+1223 
-1231 YPKMLKYLN
+1231 
-1240 KDKIE
+1240 
-1245 TSIVELDENSIV
+1245 
-1257 YSDKYQIVATN
+1257 
-1268 NNYMIESEDK
+1268 
-1278 SELTKGFK
+1278 
-1286 SKISNIQYKTLSI
+1286 
-1299 DKPEI
+1299 
-1304 YDYLK
+1304 
-1309 NYFSKNDPMWEGV
+1309 
-1322 KDSKTYMDCFINGNN
+1322 
-1337 SRNVKRVGEVLI
+1337 KRVGEVLI

-1381 GFGNMLLEDS
+1381 GFGNMLLEDA

-1412 YKNKGFKIIKKW
+1412 YKNKGFEIIKKCCN
-1424 YDDEYYLMELKESSI
+1424 DEYYLMELKESSI

-1513 EDVYGDQPI
+1513 EDVYSNQPI
-1522 NYNSFLKFHIAKVL
+1522 DYNSFLKFHITKVL

>member
-163 YNGRKHFYITDF
+163 YNGSKHFYITDF

-257 ESVIFESAH
+257 ESVINDYFIEGNIISKIKNALKIDTNTKFNIHKASISDFNKFYNNNDFFIESLFDKESDLTDEKAQIIANNIASINISIKYKTVDIYLIKNSLLNNKYDLHKSNKFNDKSYSIVFPLNLFRSNEHYYVKELFHARYFNDVIDNREYREVKMGYHKMSPQVQWLADIDNNHKINESVIFESAY
-266 SKYDIEKQVKRIA
+266 SKYYIKNQVKRIA

-308 YNILPRPVYSPTD
+308 YDILPRPVYSPTD
-321 IIFTSNY
+321 KIFDFEGY
-328 EPHDII
+328 DII
-334 KNNSE
+334 KRPTKITINDKNDIKKFVLAAGDRSRFY
-339 VIHFRNKNELKNI
+339 VHFKWKN
-352 CLSSGNNSRYYI
+352 GN
-364 HINWIGSSGGHEFI
+364 GGHEFL
-378 LINID
+378 LINIHD
-383 DSIYVIDAQQGL
+383 EIYLIDAQSNI
-395 FENID
+395 FEKIT
-400 FSNKASNYF
+400 SPKVSSYF
-409 NNINYNNSY
+409 RDVDYEKSFIV
-418 IIRMDDKQFNYKL
+418 RADDKEINTSM
-431 LKYNDNKY
+431 LKYNDMEPKE
-439 IKNFTEDDMK
+439 FTPEDMK
-449 YIDESV
+449 YI
-455 IFESAHSKYDINNL
+455 H
-469 NRLKRTM
+469 
-476 SESGNN
+476 G
-482 INMLDETSLTEACK
+482 
-496 DVETARKFLQDVDN
+496 
-510 LSKKYDANFFIVTD
+510 
-524 GASMTR
+524 
-530 NGRGKSEPAVKN
+530 
-542 ARDSQ
+542 
-547 IEWEKKNGGDPDED
+547 
-561 WLKHDNDLIK
+561 NDLIK
-571 KEYAME
+571 KEYTME
-577 SVIFNTDDIYY
+577 SIIFNSKDTYY

-609 GKSTMANEMEKN
+609 GKTTMANEMEKN

-714 DKIESFKDYAVYIK
+714 DKIESLKDYAIYIK

-783 INKYVTESEDKSELT
+783 INEYVT
-798 KGFKSKTSNVQYKT
+798 
-812 LSIDKPEIYDYLKD
+812 
-826 HFSKNNP
+826 
-833 MWEGVKDSKTYM
+833 
-845 DCFINGNNSRHIK
+845 
-858 RVGEIFI
+858 
-865 NKVND
+865 
-870 EVIGFEVVEK
+870 
-880 PNNYLAIEIPDK
+880 
-892 KYRGY
+892 
-897 GFGSLLLE
+897 
-905 DAIKKHGCKKLYVAA
+905 
-920 DNKIAIKMYTNRGF
+920 
-934 EKTGEFYDG
+934 
-943 EYWRM
+943 
-948 ELKES
+948 
-953 SINESDIEQIIFNKK
+953 
-968 QPFQKQITLYHGT
+968 
-981 DISNLDILI
+981 
-990 PNSYNVGRK
+990 
-999 NDVPKMSS
+999 
-1007 FWFANK
+1007 
-1013 DYAESFASMTLIEK
+1013 
-1027 YNYNLLILLD
+1027 
-1037 NDMKVLIDKNYKDD
+1037 
-1051 IIKFL
+1051 
-1056 KSTKGYVYEKTI
+1056 
-1068 DISIVGYGHEGIF
+1068 
-1081 PEYTLDIP
+1081 
-1089 VKPDKR
+1089 
-1095 HIIMP
+1095 
-1100 NNLIKR
+1100 
-1106 IKFVPN
+1106 
-1112 DYLQDIKNK
+1112 
-1121 YKSGKMN
+1121 
-1128 FGSNFIQQILDKIIY
+1128 
-1143 YQSMVQRT
+1143 
-1151 KKIKDVRQLSVSD
+1151 
-1164 INNDIYYRVTYN
+1164 
-1176 NIGIYEAFKQN
+1176 
-1187 VPWNVWVDFKNSK
+1187 
-1200 ACNWLPLPPK
+1200 
-1210 YEDGYYSYFTYEG
+1210 
-1223 YKKFMDLT
+1223 
-1231 YPKMLKYLN
+1231 
-1240 KDKIE
+1240 
-1245 TSIVELDENSIV
+1245 
-1257 YSDKYQIVATN
+1257 
-1268 NNYMIESEDK
+1268 ESEDK

-1309 NYFSKNDPMWEGV
+1309 NHFSKNNPMWEGV

-1337 SRNVKRVGEVLI
+1337 SRHIKRVGEVLI

-1381 GFGNMLLEDS
+1381 GFGNMLLEDA

-1399 LYVAIDNKIALKM
+1399 LYVAADNEIALKM
-1412 YKNKGFKIIKKW
+1412 YENRGFEIIKKC

-1500 FIVINYNQITIVD
+1500 FIIINYNKITIVD

-1522 NYNSFLKFHIAKVL
+1522 DYNSFLKFHITKVL

>member
-1 MAKRYKCPYC
+1 
-11 ELRLIRK
+11 
-18 DLIKHIDKKH
+18 
-28 EELIPQGYSSARL
+28 
-41 VYNQVNKIDHGKCRV
+41 
-56 CGKLTSWNEKSGR
+56 
-69 YNVLCDNPKCKE
+69 
-81 HMREEY
+81 
-87 KKNMLRVRGTYNIL
+87 
-101 NDPEQQKKMLAN
+101 
-113 RSISG
+113 
-118 SYKFS
+118 
-123 DGGIL
+123 
-128 TYTGSYEKKCLEFMD
+128 
-143 VVMQIPSKDILSP
+143 
-156 GPTIEYE
+156 
-163 YNGRKHFYITDF
+163 
-175 YYIPYNLIIEVKDGG
+175 
-190 DNLNNKDSSSMR
+190 
-202 ASREKTI
+202 
-209 EKERII
+209 
-215 TDRGEYNYIRLTNND
+215 
-230 FSQLLDVFMTIKEK
+230 
-244 LLEGDVSKTYKIN
+244 
-257 ESVIFESAH
+257 
-266 SKYDIEKQVKRIA
+266 
-279 EKVKKDKK
+279 
-287 DPTGNQ
+287 
-293 NCMLCTWCMEAWFRG
+293 
-308 YNILPRPVYSPTD
+308 
-321 IIFTSNY
+321 
-328 EPHDII
+328 
-334 KNNSE
+334 
-339 VIHFRNKNELKNI
+339 
-352 CLSSGNNSRYYI
+352 
-364 HINWIGSSGGHEFI
+364 
-378 LINID
+378 
-383 DSIYVIDAQQGL
+383 
-395 FENID
+395 
-400 FSNKASNYF
+400 
-409 NNINYNNSY
+409 
-418 IIRMDDKQFNYKL
+418 
-431 LKYNDNKY
+431 
-439 IKNFTEDDMK
+439 
-449 YIDESV
+449 
-455 IFESAHSKYDINNL
+455 
-469 NRLKRTM
+469 
-476 SESGNN
+476 
-482 INMLDETSLTEACK
+482 
-496 DVETARKFLQDVDN
+496 
-510 LSKKYDANFFIVTD
+510 
-524 GASMTR
+524 
-530 NGRGKSEPAVKN
+530 
-542 ARDSQ
+542 
-547 IEWEKKNGGDPDED
+547 
-561 WLKHDNDLIK
+561 
-571 KEYAME
+571 
-577 SVIFNTDDIYY
+577 
-588 NKDKFDSGE
+588 
-597 INLCFITGFSGS
+597 
-609 GKSTMANEMEKN
+609 
-621 GIEKYELDDIV
+621 
-632 FQFNFSDENLKEY
+632 
-645 GGMIS
+645 
-650 SFFNG
+650 
-655 PGKKYRTIKGIDDLK
+655 
-670 TDKEADDYQV
+670 
-680 NICIDFID
+680 
-688 YAKKYAAS
+688 
-696 HKDKKFIV
+696 
-704 EGVEIFGAYI
+704 
-714 DKIESFKDYAVYIK
+714 
-728 GTSLFNSYIRSAKR
+728 
-742 DSQDAE
+742 
-748 TDFGKFK
+748 
-755 SFMKMIASSSRFKQ
+755 
-769 YLTANTRL
+769 
-777 NKIKKQ
+777 
-783 INKYVTESEDKSELT
+783 
-798 KGFKSKTSNVQYKT
+798 
-812 LSIDKPEIYDYLKD
+812 
-826 HFSKNNP
+826 

-953 SINESDIEQIIFNKK
+953 SINESNIEQIIFNKK

-999 NDVPKMSS
+999 NDAPKMSS

-1223 YKKFMDLT
+1223 YKNFMKLT
-1231 YPKMLKYLN
+1231 YPEMIKYL
-1240 KDKIE
+1240 DKYKIRIE
-1245 TSIVELDENSIV
+1245 KFNIDKNSIV
-1257 YSDKYQIVATN
+1257 YSDKYQ
-1268 NNYMIESEDK
+1268 
-1278 SELTKGFK
+1278 
-1286 SKISNIQYKTLSI
+1286 
-1299 DKPEI
+1299 
-1304 YDYLK
+1304 
-1309 NYFSKNDPMWEGV
+1309 
-1322 KDSKTYMDCFINGNN
+1322 
-1337 SRNVKRVGEVLI
+1337 
-1349 NKSNDEVIG
+1349 
-1358 YEVVEKPDNFL
+1358 VV
-1369 AIEIPN
+1369 
-1375 KKYRGY
+1375 
-1381 GFGNMLLEDS
+1381 
-1391 IKKHGCRK
+1391 
-1399 LYVAIDNKIALKM
+1399 
-1412 YKNKGFKIIKKW
+1412 IIKK
-1424 YDDEYYLMELKESSI
+1424 SSI

-1500 FIVINYNQITIVD
+1500 FIVINYNKITIVD

-1522 NYNSFLKFHIAKVL
+1522 DYNSFLKFHITKVL

>member
-163 YNGRKHFYITDF
+163 YNGSKHFYITDF

-257 ESVIFESAH
+257 ESVINDYFIEGNIISKIKNALKIDTNTKFNIHKASISDFNKFYNNNDFFIESLFDKESDLTDEKAQIIANNIASINISIKYKTVDIYLIKNSLLNNKYDLHKSNKFNDKSYSIVFPLNLFRSNEHYYVKELFHARYFNNVIDNREYREVKMGYHKMSPQVQWLADIDNNHKINESVIFESAY
-266 SKYDIEKQVKRIA
+266 SKYYIKNQVKRIA

-308 YNILPRPVYSPTD
+308 YDILPRPVYSPTD
-321 IIFTSNY
+321 KIFDFEGY
-328 EPHDII
+328 DII
-334 KNNSE
+334 KRPTKITINDKNDIKKFVLAAGDRSRFY
-339 VIHFRNKNELKNI
+339 VHFKWKN
-352 CLSSGNNSRYYI
+352 GN
-364 HINWIGSSGGHEFI
+364 GGHEFL
-378 LINID
+378 LINIHD
-383 DSIYVIDAQQGL
+383 EIYLIDAQSNI
-395 FENID
+395 FEKIT
-400 FSNKASNYF
+400 SPKVSSYF
-409 NNINYNNSY
+409 RDVDYEKSFIV
-418 IIRMDDKQFNYKL
+418 RADDKEINTSM
-431 LKYNDNKY
+431 LKYNDMEPKE
-439 IKNFTEDDMK
+439 FTPEDMK
-449 YIDESV
+449 YI
-455 IFESAHSKYDINNL
+455 
-469 NRLKRTM
+469 
-476 SESGNN
+476 
-482 INMLDETSLTEACK
+482 
-496 DVETARKFLQDVDN
+496 
-510 LSKKYDANFFIVTD
+510 
-524 GASMTR
+524 
-530 NGRGKSEPAVKN
+530 
-542 ARDSQ
+542 
-547 IEWEKKNGGDPDED
+547 
-561 WLKHDNDLIK
+561 HDNDLIK
-571 KEYAME
+571 KEYTME
-577 SVIFNTDDIYY
+577 SIIFNSKDTYY

-609 GKSTMANEMEKN
+609 GKTTMACEMEKN

-655 PGKKYRTIKGIDDLK
+655 HGKKYRKIDGYKYFK
-670 TDKEADDYQV
+670 TDEQGKQYEY
-680 NICIDFID
+680 NICIDFIE
-688 YAKKYAAS
+688 YSKKYAAS
-696 HKDKKFIV
+696 HKDRKFVI
-704 EGVEIFGAYI
+704 EGVEILTGYI
-714 DKIESFKDYAVYIK
+714 DKFDSLKNYAIYIK
-728 GTSLFNSYIRSAKR
+728 GTSFLNSYIRVAKR
-742 DSQDAE
+742 EALNE
-748 TDFGKFK
+748 EK
-755 SFMKMIASSSRFKQ
+755 SFDKIKTFAKLIFHSGRFKH
-769 YLTANTRL
+769 YINANSSL
-777 NKIKKQ
+777 NKIKNK
-783 INKYVTESEDKSELT
+783 INNYTNESNDYITESPDKSSLS
-798 KGFKSKTSNVQYKT
+798 KGFKIKPNNIQYKI
-812 LSIDKPEIYDYLKD
+812 LPLNKPEIYDYIAKY
-826 HFSKNNP
+826 FSKNNP
-833 MWEGVKDSKTYM
+833 MWEGVVDSKTYM
-845 DCFINGNNSRHIK
+845 DCFINGNNSRHI
-858 RVGEIFI
+858 
-865 NKVND
+865 
-870 EVIGFEVVEK
+870 
-880 PNNYLAIEIPDK
+880 
-892 KYRGY
+892 
-897 GFGSLLLE
+897 
-905 DAIKKHGCKKLYVAA
+905 
-920 DNKIAIKMYTNRGF
+920 
-934 EKTGEFYDG
+934 
-943 EYWRM
+943 
-948 ELKES
+948 
-953 SINESDIEQIIFNKK
+953 
-968 QPFQKQITLYHGT
+968 
-981 DISNLDILI
+981 
-990 PNSYNVGRK
+990 
-999 NDVPKMSS
+999 
-1007 FWFANK
+1007 
-1013 DYAESFASMTLIEK
+1013 
-1027 YNYNLLILLD
+1027 
-1037 NDMKVLIDKNYKDD
+1037 
-1051 IIKFL
+1051 
-1056 KSTKGYVYEKTI
+1056 
-1068 DISIVGYGHEGIF
+1068 
-1081 PEYTLDIP
+1081 
-1089 VKPDKR
+1089 
-1095 HIIMP
+1095 
-1100 NNLIKR
+1100 
-1106 IKFVPN
+1106 
-1112 DYLQDIKNK
+1112 
-1121 YKSGKMN
+1121 
-1128 FGSNFIQQILDKIIY
+1128 
-1143 YQSMVQRT
+1143 
-1151 KKIKDVRQLSVSD
+1151 
-1164 INNDIYYRVTYN
+1164 
-1176 NIGIYEAFKQN
+1176 
-1187 VPWNVWVDFKNSK
+1187 
-1200 ACNWLPLPPK
+1200 
-1210 YEDGYYSYFTYEG
+1210 
-1223 YKKFMDLT
+1223 
-1231 YPKMLKYLN
+1231 
-1240 KDKIE
+1240 
-1245 TSIVELDENSIV
+1245 
-1257 YSDKYQIVATN
+1257 
-1268 NNYMIESEDK
+1268 
-1278 SELTKGFK
+1278 
-1286 SKISNIQYKTLSI
+1286 
-1299 DKPEI
+1299 
-1304 YDYLK
+1304 
-1309 NYFSKNDPMWEGV
+1309 
-1322 KDSKTYMDCFINGNN
+1322 
-1337 SRNVKRVGEVLI
+1337 KRVGEVLI

-1381 GFGNMLLEDS
+1381 GFGNMLLEDA

-1412 YKNKGFKIIKKW
+1412 YKNKGFEIIKKCC
-1424 YDDEYYLMELKESSI
+1424 DDEYYLMELKESSI

-1513 EDVYGDQPI
+1513 EDVYGNQPI
-1522 NYNSFLKFHIAKVL
+1522 NYNSFLKFHITKVL

>member
-163 YNGRKHFYITDF
+163 YNGSKHFYITDF

-257 ESVIFESAH
+257 ESVINDYFIEGNIISKIKNALKIDTNTKFNIHKASISDFNKFYNNNDFFIESLFDKESDLTDEKAQIIANNIASINISIKYKTVDIYLIKNSLLNNKYDLHKSNKFNDKSYSIVFPLNLFRSNEHYYVKELFHARYFNDVIDNREYREVKMGYHKMSPQVQWLADIDNNHKINESVIFESAY
-266 SKYDIEKQVKRIA
+266 SKYYIKNQVKRIA

-308 YNILPRPVYSPTD
+308 YDILPRPVYSPTD
-321 IIFTSNY
+321 KIFDFEGY
-328 EPHDII
+328 DII
-334 KNNSE
+334 KRPTKITINDKNDIKKFVLAAGDRSRFY
-339 VIHFRNKNELKNI
+339 VHFKWKN
-352 CLSSGNNSRYYI
+352 GN
-364 HINWIGSSGGHEFI
+364 GGHEFL
-378 LINID
+378 LINIHD
-383 DSIYVIDAQQGL
+383 EIYLIDAQSNI
-395 FENID
+395 FEKIT
-400 FSNKASNYF
+400 SPKVSSYF
-409 NNINYNNSY
+409 RDVDYEKSFIV
-418 IIRMDDKQFNYKL
+418 RADDKEINTSM
-431 LKYNDNKY
+431 LKYNDMEPKE
-439 IKNFTEDDMK
+439 FTPEDMK
-449 YIDESV
+449 YI
-455 IFESAHSKYDINNL
+455 H
-469 NRLKRTM
+469 
-476 SESGNN
+476 G
-482 INMLDETSLTEACK
+482 
-496 DVETARKFLQDVDN
+496 
-510 LSKKYDANFFIVTD
+510 
-524 GASMTR
+524 
-530 NGRGKSEPAVKN
+530 
-542 ARDSQ
+542 
-547 IEWEKKNGGDPDED
+547 
-561 WLKHDNDLIK
+561 NDLIK
-571 KEYAME
+571 KEYTME
-577 SVIFNTDDIYY
+577 SIIFNSKDTYY

-609 GKSTMANEMEKN
+609 GKTTMANEMEKN

-714 DKIESFKDYAVYIK
+714 DKIESLKDYAIYIK

-783 INKYVTESEDKSELT
+783 INEYVT
-798 KGFKSKTSNVQYKT
+798 
-812 LSIDKPEIYDYLKD
+812 
-826 HFSKNNP
+826 
-833 MWEGVKDSKTYM
+833 
-845 DCFINGNNSRHIK
+845 
-858 RVGEIFI
+858 
-865 NKVND
+865 
-870 EVIGFEVVEK
+870 
-880 PNNYLAIEIPDK
+880 
-892 KYRGY
+892 
-897 GFGSLLLE
+897 
-905 DAIKKHGCKKLYVAA
+905 
-920 DNKIAIKMYTNRGF
+920 
-934 EKTGEFYDG
+934 
-943 EYWRM
+943 
-948 ELKES
+948 
-953 SINESDIEQIIFNKK
+953 
-968 QPFQKQITLYHGT
+968 
-981 DISNLDILI
+981 
-990 PNSYNVGRK
+990 
-999 NDVPKMSS
+999 
-1007 FWFANK
+1007 
-1013 DYAESFASMTLIEK
+1013 
-1027 YNYNLLILLD
+1027 
-1037 NDMKVLIDKNYKDD
+1037 
-1051 IIKFL
+1051 
-1056 KSTKGYVYEKTI
+1056 
-1068 DISIVGYGHEGIF
+1068 
-1081 PEYTLDIP
+1081 
-1089 VKPDKR
+1089 
-1095 HIIMP
+1095 
-1100 NNLIKR
+1100 
-1106 IKFVPN
+1106 
-1112 DYLQDIKNK
+1112 
-1121 YKSGKMN
+1121 
-1128 FGSNFIQQILDKIIY
+1128 
-1143 YQSMVQRT
+1143 
-1151 KKIKDVRQLSVSD
+1151 
-1164 INNDIYYRVTYN
+1164 
-1176 NIGIYEAFKQN
+1176 
-1187 VPWNVWVDFKNSK
+1187 
-1200 ACNWLPLPPK
+1200 
-1210 YEDGYYSYFTYEG
+1210 
-1223 YKKFMDLT
+1223 
-1231 YPKMLKYLN
+1231 
-1240 KDKIE
+1240 
-1245 TSIVELDENSIV
+1245 
-1257 YSDKYQIVATN
+1257 
-1268 NNYMIESEDK
+1268 ESEDK

-1309 NYFSKNDPMWEGV
+1309 NHFSKNNPMWEGV

-1337 SRNVKRVGEVLI
+1337 SRHIKRVGEVLI

-1381 GFGNMLLEDS
+1381 GFGNMLLEDA

-1399 LYVAIDNKIALKM
+1399 LYVAADNEIALKM
-1412 YKNKGFKIIKKW
+1412 YENRGFEIIKKC

-1513 EDVYGDQPI
+1513 EDVYGNQPI
-1522 NYNSFLKFHIAKVL
+1522 NYNSFLKFHITKVL

>member
-163 YNGRKHFYITDF
+163 YNGSKHFYITDF

-257 ESVIFESAH
+257 ESVINDYFIEGNIISKIKNALKIDTNTKFNIHKASISDFNKFYNNNDFFIESLFDKESDLTDEKAQIIANNIASINISIKYKTVDIYLIKNSLLNNKYDLHKSNKFNDKSYSIVFPLNLFRSNEHYYVKELFHARYFNDVIDNREYREVKMGYHKMSPQVQWLADIDNNHKINESVIFESAY
-266 SKYDIEKQVKRIA
+266 SKYYIKNQVKRIA

-308 YNILPRPVYSPTD
+308 YDILPRPVYSPTD
-321 IIFTSNY
+321 KIFDFEGY
-328 EPHDII
+328 DII
-334 KNNSE
+334 KRPTKITINDKNDIKKFVLAAGDRSRFY
-339 VIHFRNKNELKNI
+339 VHFKWKN
-352 CLSSGNNSRYYI
+352 GN
-364 HINWIGSSGGHEFI
+364 GGHEFL
-378 LINID
+378 LINIHD
-383 DSIYVIDAQQGL
+383 EIYLIDAQSNI
-395 FENID
+395 FEKIT
-400 FSNKASNYF
+400 SPKVSSYF
-409 NNINYNNSY
+409 RDVDYEKSFIV
-418 IIRMDDKQFNYKL
+418 RADDKEINTSM
-431 LKYNDNKY
+431 LKYNDMEPKE
-439 IKNFTEDDMK
+439 FTPEDMK
-449 YIDESV
+449 YI
-455 IFESAHSKYDINNL
+455 
-469 NRLKRTM
+469 
-476 SESGNN
+476 
-482 INMLDETSLTEACK
+482 
-496 DVETARKFLQDVDN
+496 
-510 LSKKYDANFFIVTD
+510 
-524 GASMTR
+524 
-530 NGRGKSEPAVKN
+530 
-542 ARDSQ
+542 
-547 IEWEKKNGGDPDED
+547 
-561 WLKHDNDLIK
+561 HDNDLIK
-571 KEYAME
+571 KEYTME
-577 SVIFNTDDIYY
+577 SIIFNSKDTYY

-609 GKSTMANEMEKN
+609 GKTTMANEMEKN

-655 PGKKYRTIKGIDDLK
+655 HGKKYRKIDGYKYFK
-670 TDKEADDYQV
+670 TDEQAKQYEY
-680 NICIDFID
+680 NICIDFIE
-688 YAKKYAAS
+688 YSKKYAAS
-696 HKDKKFIV
+696 HKDRKFVI
-704 EGVEIFGAYI
+704 EGVEILTGYI
-714 DKIESFKDYAVYIK
+714 DKFDSLKNYAIYIK
-728 GTSLFNSYIRSAKR
+728 GTSFLNSYIRVAKR
-742 DSQDAE
+742 EALNE
-748 TDFGKFK
+748 EK
-755 SFMKMIASSSRFKQ
+755 SFDKIKTFAKLIFHSGRFKH
-769 YLTANTRL
+769 YINANSSL
-777 NKIKKQ
+777 NKIKNK
-783 INKYVTESEDKSELT
+783 INNYTNESNDYITESPDKSSLS
-798 KGFKSKTSNVQYKT
+798 KGFKIKPNNIQYKI
-812 LSIDKPEIYDYLKD
+812 LPLNKPEIYDYIAKY
-826 HFSKNNP
+826 FPKNNP

-845 DCFINGNNSRHIK
+845 DCFINGNNSRHI
-858 RVGEIFI
+858 
-865 NKVND
+865 
-870 EVIGFEVVEK
+870 
-880 PNNYLAIEIPDK
+880 
-892 KYRGY
+892 
-897 GFGSLLLE
+897 
-905 DAIKKHGCKKLYVAA
+905 
-920 DNKIAIKMYTNRGF
+920 
-934 EKTGEFYDG
+934 
-943 EYWRM
+943 
-948 ELKES
+948 
-953 SINESDIEQIIFNKK
+953 
-968 QPFQKQITLYHGT
+968 
-981 DISNLDILI
+981 
-990 PNSYNVGRK
+990 
-999 NDVPKMSS
+999 
-1007 FWFANK
+1007 
-1013 DYAESFASMTLIEK
+1013 
-1027 YNYNLLILLD
+1027 
-1037 NDMKVLIDKNYKDD
+1037 
-1051 IIKFL
+1051 
-1056 KSTKGYVYEKTI
+1056 
-1068 DISIVGYGHEGIF
+1068 
-1081 PEYTLDIP
+1081 
-1089 VKPDKR
+1089 
-1095 HIIMP
+1095 
-1100 NNLIKR
+1100 
-1106 IKFVPN
+1106 
-1112 DYLQDIKNK
+1112 
-1121 YKSGKMN
+1121 
-1128 FGSNFIQQILDKIIY
+1128 
-1143 YQSMVQRT
+1143 
-1151 KKIKDVRQLSVSD
+1151 
-1164 INNDIYYRVTYN
+1164 
-1176 NIGIYEAFKQN
+1176 
-1187 VPWNVWVDFKNSK
+1187 
-1200 ACNWLPLPPK
+1200 
-1210 YEDGYYSYFTYEG
+1210 
-1223 YKKFMDLT
+1223 
-1231 YPKMLKYLN
+1231 
-1240 KDKIE
+1240 
-1245 TSIVELDENSIV
+1245 
-1257 YSDKYQIVATN
+1257 
-1268 NNYMIESEDK
+1268 
-1278 SELTKGFK
+1278 
-1286 SKISNIQYKTLSI
+1286 
-1299 DKPEI
+1299 
-1304 YDYLK
+1304 
-1309 NYFSKNDPMWEGV
+1309 
-1322 KDSKTYMDCFINGNN
+1322 
-1337 SRNVKRVGEVLI
+1337 KRVGEVLI

-1381 GFGNMLLEDS
+1381 GFGNMLLEDA

-1412 YKNKGFKIIKKW
+1412 YKNKGFEIIKKCC
-1424 YDDEYYLMELKESSI
+1424 DDEYYLMELKESSI

-1513 EDVYGDQPI
+1513 EDVYGNQPI
-1522 NYNSFLKFHIAKVL
+1522 NYNSFLKFHITKVL

>member
-28 EELIPQGYSSARL
+28 EELIPQGYTSAQL

-163 YNGRKHFYITDF
+163 YNGNKHFYITDF

-257 ESVIFESAH
+257 ESVINDYFIEGNIISKIKNALKIDTNTKFNIHKASISDFNKFYNNNDFFIESLFDKESDLTDEKAQIIANNIA
-266 SKYDIEKQVKRIA
+266 SINISIKYKTVDIYLIKNSLLNNKYDLHKSNKFNDKSYSIVFPLNLFRSNEHHYVK
-279 EKVKKDKK
+279 
-287 DPTGNQ
+287 
-293 NCMLCTWCMEAWFRG
+293 
-308 YNILPRPVYSPTD
+308 
-321 IIFTSNY
+321 
-328 EPHDII
+328 
-334 KNNSE
+334 
-339 VIHFRNKNELKNI
+339 ELFHA
-352 CLSSGNNSRYYI
+352 RYF
-364 HINWIGSSGGHEFI
+364 N
-378 LINID
+378 D
-383 DSIYVIDAQQGL
+383 VIDNREYREVKMGYHKMSPQVQWLAD
-395 FENID
+395 ID
-400 FSNKASNYF
+400 NNHKINESNN
-409 NNINYNNSY
+409 
-418 IIRMDDKQFNYKL
+418 
-431 LKYNDNKY
+431 Y

-449 YIDESV
+449 YINESTRYNHYSKDVHTIIDNLSKEESNHIGNGYWVDSDHIIYRKVEYLNNKPVGFIDVYSLPKFKGYGLIIIAVSKDARGKGVGKKLVNSAIQNCKNNKDIDKLRWLADSDNTASINMAKSLGFKLNDDGQYKKEFIYDLKNNKFITEASTVSMITEKTGKYNRRRILLTSTGFTNKNIEKIFIDNIHKPLSDVKV
-455 IFESAHSKYDINNL
+455 IFVPTAANDPESKSIIPECYKDLTNAGISDKNIMWYDLDRQMNLSEIMAYDAIYFCGGSEKYLIKRINQINFKPILISAINNGIFFIGVSAGSMIVSDSVKNGLGIIKNKLEPHCEKNIAL
-469 NRLKRTM
+469 N
-476 SESGNN
+476 GN
-482 INMLDETSLTEACK
+482 INLNDNTQIRLSDNQALWIYGDRSIIVESCK

-561 WLKHDNDLIK
+561 WLKHTNESNNYIAESSDKSSLSKEFTPEDMKYIHDNDLIK
-571 KEYAME
+571 KEY
-577 SVIFNTDDIYY
+577 TDI
-588 NKDKFDSGE
+588 E
-597 INLCFITGFSGS
+597 
-609 GKSTMANEMEKN
+609 GK
-621 GIEKYELDDIV
+621 L
-632 FQFNFSDENLKEY
+632 
-645 GGMIS
+645 
-650 SFFNG
+650 
-655 PGKKYRTIKGIDDLK
+655 
-670 TDKEADDYQV
+670 
-680 NICIDFID
+680 
-688 YAKKYAAS
+688 
-696 HKDKKFIV
+696 
-704 EGVEIFGAYI
+704 
-714 DKIESFKDYAVYIK
+714 
-728 GTSLFNSYIRSAKR
+728 
-742 DSQDAE
+742 
-748 TDFGKFK
+748 
-755 SFMKMIASSSRFKQ
+755 
-769 YLTANTRL
+769 
-777 NKIKKQ
+777 
-783 INKYVTESEDKSELT
+783 
-798 KGFKSKTSNVQYKT
+798 
-812 LSIDKPEIYDYLKD
+812 
-826 HFSKNNP
+826 
-833 MWEGVKDSKTYM
+833 
-845 DCFINGNNSRHIK
+845 
-858 RVGEIFI
+858 
-865 NKVND
+865 
-870 EVIGFEVVEK
+870 
-880 PNNYLAIEIPDK
+880 
-892 KYRGY
+892 
-897 GFGSLLLE
+897 
-905 DAIKKHGCKKLYVAA
+905 
-920 DNKIAIKMYTNRGF
+920 
-934 EKTGEFYDG
+934 
-943 EYWRM
+943 
-948 ELKES
+948 
-953 SINESDIEQIIFNKK
+953 SINESSDSIFDKILKLNDRLNDYEYMIPNNGNPITHIKSDDFVKYYILLSPNEFEKYKGGICWDYVAYEAMYFKAKYPNIKFETYYQVIDNRNDNPTHTFLIFEFNKK
-968 QPFQKQITLYHGT
+968 WYWFESSWK
-981 DISNLDILI
+981 
-990 PNSYNVGRK
+990 PNCGVYGFN
-999 NDVPKMSS
+999 
-1007 FWFANK
+1007 NK
-1013 DYAESFASMTLIEK
+1013 DDCIEYIMQK
-1027 YNYNLLILLD
+1027 LKIPG
-1037 NDMKVLIDKNYKDD
+1037 KNYGTY
-1051 IIKFL
+1051 ICKFDAADA
-1056 KSTKGYVYEKTI
+1056 TMYGMNC
-1068 DISIVGYGHEGIF
+1068 VGYMNYMSFMI
-1081 PEYTLDIP
+1081 
-1089 VKPDKR
+1089 KPY
-1095 HIIMP
+1095 
-1100 NNLIKR
+1100 
-1106 IKFVPN
+1106 KFTN
-1112 DYLQDIKNK
+1112 
-1121 YKSGKMN
+1121 
-1128 FGSNFIQQILDKIIY
+1128 
-1143 YQSMVQRT
+1143 
-1151 KKIKDVRQLSVSD
+1151 KKIEPVF
-1164 INNDIYYRVTYN
+1164 IYKGHCPDDKEYVT
-1176 NIGIYEAFKQN
+1176 
-1187 VPWNVWVDFKNSK
+1187 
-1200 ACNWLPLPPK
+1200 
-1210 YEDGYYSYFTYEG
+1210 
-1223 YKKFMDLT
+1223 
-1231 YPKMLKYLN
+1231 
-1240 KDKIE
+1240 
-1245 TSIVELDENSIV
+1245 
-1257 YSDKYQIVATN
+1257 
-1268 NNYMIESEDK
+1268 ESEDK

-1309 NYFSKNDPMWEGV
+1309 NHFSKNNPMWEGV

-1337 SRNVKRVGEVLI
+1337 SRHIKRVGEVLI

-1381 GFGNMLLEDS
+1381 GFGNMLLEDA

-1399 LYVAIDNKIALKM
+1399 LYVAVDNKISLKM
-1412 YKNKGFKIIKKW
+1412 YKNKGFEIIKKC

-1446 TSNTFIQTYIRLFV
+1446 ISNTFIQTYIRLFV
-1460 DYIQKKYKSNIDTI
+1460 DYIQKKYKSNVDTI

-1522 NYNSFLKFHIAKVL
+1522 NYNSFLKFHITKVL

-1565 KTSEFKDAGVYAD
+1565 KTSELKDAAIYAE
-1578 YLKKHGPNM
+1578 YLNKYGPNM

-1593 KRSHTEYPIF
+1593 KRSHTQYPIF

>member
-1 MAKRYKCPYC
+1 MTKRYKCPYC

-18 DLIKHIDKKH
+18 DLINHIDKKH
-28 EELIPQGYSSARL
+28 EELIPQGYTSAQL

-163 YNGRKHFYITDF
+163 YNGSKHFYITDF

-257 ESVIFESAH
+257 ESVINDYFIEGNIISKIKNALKIDTNTKFNIHKASISDFNKFYNNNDFFIESLFDKESDLTDEKAQIIANNIASINISIKYKTVDIYLIKNSLLNNKYDLHKSNKFNDKSYSIVFPLNLFRSNEHHYVKELFHARYFNDVIDNREYREVKMGYHKMSPQVQWLADIDNNHKINESVIFENAH
-266 SKYDIEKQVKRIA
+266 SKYDIKNQVKRIA

-308 YNILPRPVYSPTD
+308 IDILPRAVYSPTD
-321 IIFTSNY
+321 KIFDFEGY
-328 EPHDII
+328 DII
-334 KNNSE
+334 KQPTKITINDKNDIKKFILAAGDRSRFY
-339 VIHFRNKNELKNI
+339 VHFKWKN
-352 CLSSGNNSRYYI
+352 GN
-364 HINWIGSSGGHEFI
+364 GGHEFL
-378 LINID
+378 LINIRD
-383 DSIYVIDAQQGL
+383 EIYLIDAQS
-395 FENID
+395 NILEKIT
-400 FSNKASNYF
+400 SPKVSSYF
-409 NNINYNNSY
+409 RDVDYEKSFIV
-418 IIRMDDKQFNYKL
+418 RVDDKEINTSM
-431 LKYNDNKY
+431 LKYNDMEPKE
-439 IKNFTEDDMK
+439 FTPEDMK
-449 YIDESV
+449 YI
-455 IFESAHSKYDINNL
+455 
-469 NRLKRTM
+469 
-476 SESGNN
+476 
-482 INMLDETSLTEACK
+482 
-496 DVETARKFLQDVDN
+496 
-510 LSKKYDANFFIVTD
+510 
-524 GASMTR
+524 
-530 NGRGKSEPAVKN
+530 
-542 ARDSQ
+542 
-547 IEWEKKNGGDPDED
+547 
-561 WLKHDNDLIK
+561 HDNDLIK
-571 KEYAME
+571 KEYTDIEGEISINESSESVFDKILKLNDRLNDYEYMIPNNGNPITHIKNDDFIKYYVLLSPNEFEKYKGGVCWDYVAYEAMYFRAKYPNIKFETYYQVIDNRNDNPTHTFLIFEFNKKWYWFESSWKPNCGVYGFDNKSDCIEYIMQKLKLPGKNYGTYICKFDATDATMYGMNCVGYMNYMSFMIKPYKFTNKKIEPVFIYKGHCPDDKEYTME
-577 SVIFNTDDIYY
+577 SVIFNSKDIYY

-609 GKSTMANEMEKN
+609 GKSTMADEMEKS

-655 PGKKYRTIKGIDDLK
+655 PGKKYRAVKGIDDLK
-670 TDKEADDYQV
+670 TDKEADDYQA

-714 DKIESFKDYAVYIK
+714 DKIESLKDYAIYIK

-748 TDFGKFK
+748 TNFGKFK

-783 INKYVTESEDKSELT
+783 INEYVTESKDKSELI
-798 KGFKSKTSNVQYKT
+798 KDFKSKTSNVQYKT
-812 LSIDKPEIYDYLKD
+812 LSIDKPEIYDYLKN

-858 RVGEIFI
+858 RVGEVLI
-865 NKVND
+865 NKATD

-880 PNNYLAIEIPDK
+880 PDNYLAIEIPNK

-905 DAIKKHGCKKLYVAA
+905 DAIKKHGCKKLYVAK

-948 ELKES
+948 ELKKS
-953 SINESDIEQIIFNKK
+953 SINEACIV
-968 QPFQKQITLYHGT
+968 
-981 DISNLDILI
+981 
-990 PNSYNVGRK
+990 NV
-999 NDVPKMSS
+999 
-1007 FWFANK
+1007 
-1013 DYAESFASMTLIEK
+1013 
-1027 YNYNLLILLD
+1027 
-1037 NDMKVLIDKNYKDD
+1037 
-1051 IIKFL
+1051 
-1056 KSTKGYVYEKTI
+1056 
-1068 DISIVGYGHEGIF
+1068 
-1081 PEYTLDIP
+1081 
-1089 VKPDKR
+1089 
-1095 HIIMP
+1095 
-1100 NNLIKR
+1100 
-1106 IKFVPN
+1106 
-1112 DYLQDIKNK
+1112 
-1121 YKSGKMN
+1121 
-1128 FGSNFIQQILDKIIY
+1128 
-1143 YQSMVQRT
+1143 
-1151 KKIKDVRQLSVSD
+1151 
-1164 INNDIYYRVTYN
+1164 
-1176 NIGIYEAFKQN
+1176 
-1187 VPWNVWVDFKNSK
+1187 
-1200 ACNWLPLPPK
+1200 
-1210 YEDGYYSYFTYEG
+1210 
-1223 YKKFMDLT
+1223 
-1231 YPKMLKYLN
+1231 
-1240 KDKIE
+1240 
-1245 TSIVELDENSIV
+1245 
-1257 YSDKYQIVATN
+1257 
-1268 NNYMIESEDK
+1268 
-1278 SELTKGFK
+1278 
-1286 SKISNIQYKTLSI
+1286 
-1299 DKPEI
+1299 
-1304 YDYLK
+1304 
-1309 NYFSKNDPMWEGV
+1309 
-1322 KDSKTYMDCFINGNN
+1322 
-1337 SRNVKRVGEVLI
+1337 
-1349 NKSNDEVIG
+1349 
-1358 YEVVEKPDNFL
+1358 
-1369 AIEIPN
+1369 
-1375 KKYRGY
+1375 
-1381 GFGNMLLEDS
+1381 
-1391 IKKHGCRK
+1391 
-1399 LYVAIDNKIALKM
+1399 
-1412 YKNKGFKIIKKW
+1412 
-1424 YDDEYYLMELKESSI
+1424 
-1439 NELCTIN
+1439 
-1446 TSNTFIQTYIRLFV
+1446 SNTFIQNYIRLFV
-1460 DYIQKKYKSNIDTI
+1460 DYIYKKYKSNVDTI
-1474 DIKIVHSKQA
+1474 DIKIVYSKQA

-1500 FIVINYNQITIVD
+1500 FIVINYNQIIIVD
-1513 EDVYGDQPI
+1513 EETYGDQPI
-1522 NYNSFLKFHIAKVL
+1522 NYNSFLKFHITKVL

-1565 KTSEFKDAGVYAD
+1565 KTSELKDAAIYAE
-1578 YLKKHGPNM
+1578 YLNKYGPNM

-1593 KRSHTEYPIF
+1593 KRSHTQYPIF